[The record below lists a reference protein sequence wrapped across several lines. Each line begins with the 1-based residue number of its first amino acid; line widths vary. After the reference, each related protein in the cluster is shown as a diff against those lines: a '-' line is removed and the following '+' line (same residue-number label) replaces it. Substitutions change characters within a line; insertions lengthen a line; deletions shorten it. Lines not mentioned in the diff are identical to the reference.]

1 MINKL
6 FNALSKSRSRFGQIF
21 NSKLGENLS
30 YLDFDEIEEKLI
42 ETDMGYDAVDSILAL
57 IKSDTSSGSLRVLN
71 AHLVNLLPSQTN
83 FKINDNMTVLL
94 IFGVNGSGKTTTAAK
109 LSHYYKSLG
118 YKITLV
124 AADTYRAAAVEQLR
138 IWSERVGCDL
148 ICNEETAD
156 PSSVIFNGM
165 ESAKAQGNSLVII
178 DTAGRLHTSSNLML
192 ELKKMNNVIDNR
204 FPEFSKFS
212 LITIDASLGQNS
224 LSQAKEFN
232 KYCNINGAVLTKLD
246 GTAKGG
252 IIFALYNELKIPVN
266 FIGFGESLE
275 DLEIFEPMKYVNSIL
290 SDN

>member
-83 FKINDNMTVLL
+83 LKIIDNMTVLL

>member
-83 FKINDNMTVLL
+83 LKINDNMTVLL

>member
-1 MINKL
+1 M
-6 FNALSKSRSRFGQIF
+6 
-21 NSKLGENLS
+21 
-30 YLDFDEIEEKLI
+30 
-42 ETDMGYDAVDSILAL
+42 
-57 IKSDTSSGSLRVLN
+57 
-71 AHLVNLLPSQTN
+71 
-83 FKINDNMTVLL
+83 
-94 IFGVNGSGKTTTAAK
+94 
-109 LSHYYKSLG
+109 
-118 YKITLV
+118 
-124 AADTYRAAAVEQLR
+124 
-138 IWSERVGCDL
+138 
-148 ICNEETAD
+148 
-156 PSSVIFNGM
+156 
-165 ESAKAQGNSLVII
+165 VII

>member
-83 FKINDNMTVLL
+83 LKINDNMTVLL

-178 DTAGRLHTSSNLML
+178 DTAGRLHTSSNLMS